1 MKPAAKSKKVQPSK
15 KTPTPKKQKDQN
27 AEKTAASRA
36 AAEKKTSKRVLDRS
50 IEDES
55 LEFPRDDIAAYDNDQ
70 PSPHDDDAEAS
81 AFAASDGDDEA
92 EAEARDLDLEEV
104 AEAAQLADHLRRLL
118 PEDIRSGVLVA
129 GLGNRAVTPDAL
141 GSKTA
146 EALLVTAH
154 LTEQFPFF
162 RPVWVLCPGVKG
174 QTGMESLDVVRGV
187 LDRVRPSCLIAVDA
201 LAAADA
207 ARIGRTVQ
215 LSDAGIQPGSG
226 VGNRRAGFSRGSL
239 GLPVLALG
247 VPTVTDLDE
256 RGSGRIVTTAD
267 VDAVVSDMASVLASA
282 LNRALQPGLPEAELE
297 EFLM

>member
-1 MKPAAKSKKVQPSK
+1 MLRTDLALEAHELLKKARKNEALPGVRTETKQRGDIRTTVVQ
-15 KTPTPKKQKDQN
+15 
-27 AEKTAASRA
+27 
-36 AAEKKTSKRVLDRS
+36 VLD
-50 IEDES
+50 
-55 LEFPRDDIAAYDNDQ
+55 
-70 PSPHDDDAEAS
+70 AEGERAMGKAVGTYVS
-81 AFAASDGDDEA
+81 MELPDRRGKVRTQA
-92 EAEARDLDLEEV
+92 
-104 AEAAQLADHLRRLL
+104 AAQLADHLRRLL

-162 RPVWVLCPGVKG
+162 RPVWVPCPGVKG

-247 VPTVTDLDE
+247 VPTVTALDE
-256 RGSGRIVTTAD
+256 RGSGRIVTAAD